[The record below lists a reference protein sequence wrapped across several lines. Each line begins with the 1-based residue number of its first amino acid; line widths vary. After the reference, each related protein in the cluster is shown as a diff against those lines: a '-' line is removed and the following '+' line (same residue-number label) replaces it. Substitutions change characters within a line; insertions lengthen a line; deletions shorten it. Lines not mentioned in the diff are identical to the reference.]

1 MWKETRLVRR
11 HPACGARRG
20 RYTAA
25 VIRTTRFSFQRRGPK
40 RVALRFSVNPLA
52 GEWDAVEVR
61 VDAVVIGTATREMCW
76 QGVEYALFD
85 GSVLRM
91 WLESP
96 PGGHPFLN
104 VTRNGHPLPG
114 SEGDPLHQ
122 VRAMVVMLWV
132 LAAIEILVEMIVVMS
147 IHRRN
152 DPDQLLTDY
161 WITGVAAI
169 VMLLGILAWRR
180 SVPALVFACTLFAG
194 QLFLYFALHPSWSLL
209 WTGLFPMIGLV
220 WLIQRAIRGAVDLE
234 AMRLPIRRPLPGS

>member
-1 MWKETRLVRR
+1 M
-11 HPACGARRG
+11 
-20 RYTAA
+20 
-25 VIRTTRFSFQRRGPK
+25 IRTTRFAFQRRGPK
-40 RVALRFSVNPLA
+40 RLALRFAVHPLA

-76 QGVEYALFD
+76 EGVEYELFD

-96 PGGHPFLN
+96 PGGQPFLN

-132 LAAIEILVEMIVVMS
+132 FAAIEILVEAIV
-147 IHRRN
+147 IIPTDRRN
-152 DPDQLLTDY
+152 DPARLLTDA
-161 WITGVAAI
+161 WVTAVAVI
-169 VMLLGILAWRR
+169 VVLLCTLAWRR
-180 SVPALVFACTLFAG
+180 SVAALVFACILFAG
-194 QLFLYFALHPSWSLL
+194 QFFVYFALHPSVSLF

-220 WLIQRAIRGAVDLE
+220 WLIQRAIRAATDLE
-234 AMRLPIRRPLPGS
+234 AMRLPIRRPLSDS

>member
-1 MWKETRLVRR
+1 MHGEADP
-11 HPACGARRG
+11 HPACGCGARH
-20 RYTAA
+20 YNAA
-25 VIRTTRFSFQRRGPK
+25 VIRTTRFAFQRRGPK
-40 RVALRFSVNPLA
+40 RLALRFSVNPLA

-85 GSVLRM
+85 GSVLRL

-104 VTRNGHPLPG
+104 LTRNGHPLPG

-122 VRAMVVMLWV
+122 VRGMVVMLWV
-132 LAAIEILVEMIVVMS
+132 FAAIEILAETIVVMS

-152 DPDQLLTDY
+152 NPGQLLTDY
-161 WITGVAAI
+161 WVTAVAVI

-180 SVPALVFACTLFAG
+180 SVAALVFACLLFTG
-194 QLFLYFALHPSWSLL
+194 QLFVYFALHPSWSLF
-209 WTGLFPMIGLV
+209 WTGLFPMTGFV
-220 WLIQRAIRGAVDLE
+220 WLIRRAIRAAMDLD
-234 AMRLPIRRPLPGS
+234 AMRLPIRRPLPDS